1 MNCTFYELSAL
12 RSIMDDDDLLTS
24 LFVQEGMR
32 QGLDDQFL
40 KAILALLIRDQF
52 IPLGKRSTVQAELER
67 LIKRYLQE
75 E

>member
-1 MNCTFYELSAL
+1 MDCTFYELSAL

-40 KAILALLIRDQF
+40 KAILALLVRDQF